1 MHTDRTGVI
10 AAMAQGCWED
20 QYNDGYASIH
30 ILLSQTNTII
40 GNVFSVCNASYHD
53 FLKVLSTLLQK

>member
-1 MHTDRTGVI
+1 MHTDRAGVI
-10 AAMAQGCWED
+10 AAMSQGDWED

-30 ILLSQTNTII
+30 ILLSQTNTVI
-40 GNVFSVCNASYHD
+40 GNMFSVCNVSYHD